1 MPIYQRGNSYQAV
14 LNNPALPGGR
24 ARVTFGTKAE
34 AEQWLMQGRVAILS
48 GKSPSSVLALASG
61 LPVTMADLLKRVE
74 VDHWQGTKGERTA
87 MINAKQVID
96 VIGSNVSPA
105 DITDQVV
112 RDMIAEFKGA
122 GNSSGTINRKL
133 AALSK
138 MLQHYTEIGGTLRL
152 PKIPK
157 LKEGQHRI
165 RYITEDEEQ
174 VMLKWAS
181 DMGLDNFHDFVVLGL
196 DTGLRTRTE
205 ALALL
210 PSNIMKQS
218 GAPVAITVHPD
229 QAKSKKPRTIPLT
242 QRCKEIIAR
251 RSNTLFRE
259 FTYSQ
264 LRWTWDRMKEDMGL
278 SEDPQFIPY
287 ALRHTFCSR
296 LVQRGVHLVTVKEL
310 AGHSDVSVTMRY
322 SHLAPHNYTDAIKV
336 LE

>member
-1 MPIYQRGNSYQAV
+1 
-14 LNNPALPGGR
+14 
-24 ARVTFGTKAE
+24 
-34 AEQWLMQGRVAILS
+34 MQGRVAILS
-48 GKSPSSVLALASG
+48 GKSPASVIALASG
-61 LPVTMADLLKRVE
+61 LPVTLADLLKRVE

-87 MINAKQVID
+87 MINARQVID
-96 VIGSNVSPA
+96 VIGSNVSPS

-112 RDMIAEFKGA
+112 RDMIAEFKAA

-138 MLQHYTEIGGTLRL
+138 MLQHYTDIGGTLRL

-157 LKEGQHRI
+157 LKEGHHRI
-165 RYITEDEEQ
+165 RYITEEEEKI
-174 VMLKWAS
+174 MLKWAG
-181 DMGLDNFHDFVVLGL
+181 DMGLESFRDFMVLGL

-205 ALALL
+205 ALALEA
-210 PSNIMKQS
+210 SNILRHH
-218 GAPVAITVHPD
+218 GEPVAITVHPD

-242 QRCKEIIAR
+242 SRCKEVITR
-251 RSNTLFRE
+251 RSNSLFRS
-259 FTYSQ
+259 FTYSN
-264 LRWTWDRMKEDMGL
+264 LRWSWDRMKEDMGL
-278 SEDPQFIPY
+278 SDDAQFIPY
-287 ALRHTFCSR
+287 TLRHTFCSR